1 MDMGTTMA
9 GMATIQG
16 RRDTVGMKVMASGTM
31 MPVEDSARV
40 MMQAEATEASTAAVT
55 AATIEQDSTAPGARR
70 NQ

>member
-55 AATIEQDSTAPGARR
+55 AATIEQDSTPPGARR